1 MASEPS
7 EQPFFR
13 APTDDALDSFNSID
27 TWPSLLNGPDPHDEL
42 AVQSA
47 GQVLQT
53 FRAMPRSVQKE
64 FAEYPGIV
72 KLGLEK
78 YAESGDASSTV
89 EWIVRQIP
97 SMLFRPDRT
106 GYIPI
111 EAALESGKGAAARM
125 MLNEAERVGSLD
137 RLLGHRSPRYGH
149 TLMMLA
155 VHLNSRDF
163 ADVFERLLSFDPA
176 QIYRCYDTDGR
187 NVFHRCTEF
196 GFSVSLQIIFGLLIS
211 VKKPDFRIS
220 EVKKA
225 LEMTDSKNKWTPLHF
240 IANSGNV
247 GMLKSLNIFLS
258 TVNLSVDFDS
268 RFESSRSVT
277 PLMIGVQKGQFEVC
291 KWLLEHGS
299 VDVQFKQRST
309 CLTALHF
316 AVRAG
321 IPELIS
327 LLMEHG
333 ADFDFRDSE
342 CENLTDYKTP
352 LDMALTE
359 EIPNRLACLQC
370 LRSAS
375 SSASVAEP
383 CQPPGAF
390 GDLTNCVR
398 S

>member
-1 MASEPS
+1 ILNRIMTSKLGG
-7 EQPFFR
+7 QPFLE
-13 APTDDALDSFNSID
+13 APTEDLTALRVFNSID
-27 TWPSLLNGPDPHDEL
+27 TWPSLQSGPNPQDQL

-53 FRAMPRSVQKE
+53 FCKMPPNVQKE

-111 EAALESGKGAAARM
+111 EAALESGNGAAAKM

-137 RLLGHRSPRYGH
+137 KLLGYRNPRYGH

-163 ADVFERLLSFDPA
+163 ADVFERLLSFDPTSVH
-176 QIYRCYDTDGR
+176 RCYDLDGC
-187 NVFHRCTEF
+187 NVFHRCTKHGF
-196 GFSVSLQIIFGLLIS
+196 GVSWQILFGLLIKRS
-211 VKKPDFRIS
+211 DIVIS
-220 EVKKA
+220 QIKDA
-225 LEMTDSKNKWTPLHF
+225 LEMTDKKKNTPLHYILSCGKVEMF
-240 IANSGNV
+240 ENL
-247 GMLKSLNIFLS
+247 LKFSSHVRLKLNF
-258 TVNLSVDFDS
+258 DACFKDS
-268 RFESSRSVT
+268 RLLT
-277 PLMIGVQKGQFEVC
+277 PLMLGVQMGRFEFC
-291 KWLLEHGS
+291 KLLLENGS
-299 VDVQFKQRST
+299 VDVDFKQHST

-321 IPELIS
+321 NPELIS

-333 ADFDFRDSE
+333 ADPEYIDSE
-342 CENLTDYKTP
+342 CDGVEGYRTP
-352 LDMALTE
+352 LAVAE
-359 EIPNRLACLQC
+359 AEHIPNKQACIQC
-370 LRSAS
+370 LRRA
-375 SSASVAEP
+375 
-383 CQPPGAF
+383 
-390 GDLTNCVR
+390 
-398 S
+398 